1 MTDRL
6 QLLLDMRHVSDAAA
20 ATTNQKYLSSL
31 SAAIDVVFKTLS
43 LAQVRTINA
52 DASEDII
59 LRILPAATLNTLLTK
74 WDPRV
79 EGSALT
85 EPEKRDHLVALSAGR
100 LNPYEPALLKLSLF
114 RELDARD
121 AERQLKKL
129 FSVSKTTDLSKL
141 RKSWDPVGKTVV
153 ERVVLVETLLDLGVG
168 RREVTKKPPPAPRAK
183 SKKKTG

>member
-6 QLLLDMRHVSDAAA
+6 QLLLDMRRVSDAAP

-43 LAQVRTINA
+43 LEQVRAINA
-52 DASEDII
+52 DATEDII
-59 LRILPAATLNTLLTK
+59 LRVLPAATLQQLLTK

-79 EGSALT
+79 EGSALN
-85 EPEKRDHLVALSAGR
+85 EPEKRRHLVALSAG
-100 LNPYEPALLKLSLF
+100 LLDPHQPTLLKLSRF
-114 RELDARD
+114 RDLDARD
-121 AERQLKKL
+121 AERQLKRL
-129 FSVSKTTDLSKL
+129 LSISKTPDLSKL

-153 ERVVLVETLLDLGVG
+153 ERVELVENLLDLGVG

-183 SKKKTG
+183 SKKKAG